1 MEADCESIGM
11 RIRCYRKRRGWSQL
25 HLARK
30 VSLSQKQL
38 SRVEASE
45 VTELSRTLIIQIA
58 HALKEPLVNGEINAW
73 LYSLGFRSYI
83 QPQLDLPPNY
93 PWLKRFSTPA
103 FLIDAGWFIRDW
115 NQEMAC
121 LLQLPR
127 QSLNGLEN
135 NLIVQLF
142 APGAQLTGKW
152 PDELLRHMLH
162 RLMIQWQPYHADPWL
177 TSLKESISR
186 RLGRSWTSLFAAY
199 HITSEPSIPS
209 TSELVAVHIDGQS
222 QTLRFRSN
230 SVAVPLRPDLSV
242 THYYP
247 LDKGTEMWCQE
258 VKES

>member
-93 PWLKRFSTPA
+93 PWLKRFTTPA
-103 FLIDAGWFIRDW
+103 FLIDAGWFIRD
-115 NQEMAC
+115 
-121 LLQLPR
+121 
-127 QSLNGLEN
+127 
-135 NLIVQLF
+135 
-142 APGAQLTGKW
+142 
-152 PDELLRHMLH
+152 
-162 RLMIQWQPYHADPWL
+162 
-177 TSLKESISR
+177 
-186 RLGRSWTSLFAAY
+186 
-199 HITSEPSIPS
+199 
-209 TSELVAVHIDGQS
+209 
-222 QTLRFRSN
+222 
-230 SVAVPLRPDLSV
+230 
-242 THYYP
+242 
-247 LDKGTEMWCQE
+247 
-258 VKES
+258 